1 MKKETTS
8 GKKRSNTNKTEGI
21 MNDLAKKYGIK
32 NYDPTA
38 KFEEQFSF
46 VGNPV
51 ISNLSGEYVA
61 FEDIS
66 DGKYRIKLWHIRSG
80 AVFEVLAGL
89 ALNAPIPSNPN
100 VPNVPNV
107 PNTPSKPKSKR

>member
-1 MKKETTS
+1 MKKDTTS

-51 ISNLSGEYVA
+51 IPNLSGEYLA
-61 FEDIS
+61 FEDLS
-66 DGKYRIKLWHIRSG
+66 NGKYRIKLWHIRSG

-100 VPNVPNV
+100 VPNTPPNQ
-107 PNTPSKPKSKR
+107 KPKR

>member
-8 GKKRSNTNKTEGI
+8 GKKRSNINDTKGI
-21 MNDLAKKYGIK
+21 MNELAKNYGIQ

-51 ISNLSGEYVA
+51 IPNLSGEYVA
-61 FEDIS
+61 FEDLS
-66 DGKYRIKLWHIRSG
+66 NGKYRIKLWHLRSG

-100 VPNVPNV
+100 VPNTTPN
-107 PNTPSKPKSKR
+107 PKTKR